1 MMVLKK
7 AFDKTVVDLA
17 WSADGRTL
25 LCASL
30 DGSVLAAAFDPTELG
45 DQVSAAEMGGI
56 LRGMYGEHSVGRSA
70 AQGATQL
77 AEDPLV
83 LDYEAAAGAA
93 HTVAS
98 TPADSPIAP
107 SPASARAVAV
117 AVRSSP
123 LGAAAASSS
132 PAAAQVSNQP
142 GNTAV
147 QPPSCHGAF
156 RGCSFARVR
165 TALALAGRCV
175 CVYGPSVHQCAWAG
189 VSVVLVR
196 ARVCECASEL
206 SQTSIFSTNRLFSS
220 RR

>member
-1 MMVLKK
+1 MGLAACGSCSQVFAMGSQDCRITVWSSGAPRPIMVLKK

-30 DGSVLAAAFDPTELG
+30 DGSVLAATFDPTELG
-45 DQVSAAEMGGI
+45 QQVSAAEMGGI

-83 LDYEAAAGAA
+83 LEYEAAAGAA
-93 HTVAS
+93 NGIAS
-98 TPADSPIAP
+98 TPAASPLAP
-107 SPASARAVAV
+107 SPASARVMAV

-132 PAAAQVSNQP
+132 PAAPQ
-142 GNTAV
+142 
-147 QPPSCHGAF
+147 
-156 RGCSFARVR
+156 VR
-165 TALALAGRCV
+165 TITWQYSSTC
-175 CVYGPSVHQCAWAG
+175 CI
-189 VSVVLVR
+189 
-196 ARVCECASEL
+196 L
-206 SQTSIFSTNRLFSS
+206 SLCF
-220 RR
+220 